1 MHISG
6 LPFRQIADERDTSEE
21 INAMTQPTAAS
32 MIPNIKSNSCPAL
45 QRTDR
50 QCLDEQL
57 PGIEVTAKAAL
68 SIREYLQ
75 GKDSLP
81 IRIFLTIGS
90 CGMQSFGI
98 HLEALQPSDEIFEHD
113 GFTYIVERRLLKQY
127 GPIKIDSDGI
137 SFRLSGKGISPLTGC
152 GTCAFQCGIRGQ
164 ARCTGVCISC
174 EAPCPTGLKIRARRD
189 KRKATWLCSDF
200 STRGESYR

>member
-1 MHISG
+1 
-6 LPFRQIADERDTSEE
+6 
-21 INAMTQPTAAS
+21 MTQPTTAL
-32 MIPNIKSNSCPAL
+32 MIPEIKSSACPVL
-45 QRTDR
+45 PRTDR
-50 QCLDEQL
+50 RSLDEQL

-98 HLEALQPSDEIFEHD
+98 QLEALQPSDAVFEHD

-127 GPIKIDSDGI
+127 SPITIDSDGI
-137 SFRLSGKGISPLTGC
+137 SFRLSGRGISPLTGC

-164 ARCTGVCISC
+164 ARCTGVCVTC

-189 KRKATWLCSDF
+189 KRKTAWL
-200 STRGESYR
+200 

>member
-1 MHISG
+1 MI
-6 LPFRQIADERDTSEE
+6 
-21 INAMTQPTAAS
+21 QPTATPA
-32 MIPNIKSNSCPAL
+32 MPEIAAKSCSVLPDSDL
-45 QRTDR
+45 QGME
-50 QCLDEQL
+50 EQA

-68 SIREYLQ
+68 SVREYLQ
-75 GKDSLP
+75 GRDSLP

-98 HLEALQPSDEIFEHD
+98 HLEALQPSDAVFEHD

-127 GPIKIDSDGI
+127 GPITIDSDGI

-152 GTCAFQCGIRGQ
+152 GTCAFQCGIRGGS
-164 ARCTGVCISC
+164 RCTGVCISC

-189 KRKATWLCSDF
+189 KRKTNWL
-200 STRGESYR
+200 

>member
-1 MHISG
+1 MIQSTANPAMPEIAAKPCSA
-6 LPFRQIADERDTSEE
+6 LP
-21 INAMTQPTAAS
+21 N
-32 MIPNIKSNSCPAL
+32 
-45 QRTDR
+45 TDPH
-50 QCLDEQL
+50 CMGEQT

-68 SIREYLQ
+68 SVREYLQ

-98 HLEALQPSDEIFEHD
+98 HLEAREPADAVFEHD
-113 GFTYIVERRLLKQY
+113 GFSYIVERRLLKQY
-127 GPIKIDSDGI
+127 GPITIDSDGI

-152 GTCAFQCGIRGQ
+152 GTCAFQCGIRGGS
-164 ARCTGVCISC
+164 RCTGVCVSC

-189 KRKATWLCSDF
+189 KRKV
-200 STRGESYR
+200 SYM

>member
-1 MHISG
+1 M
-6 LPFRQIADERDTSEE
+6 PQRTTTS
-21 INAMTQPTAAS
+21 T
-32 MIPNIKSNSCPAL
+32 IPEIKSTSCPAL
-45 QRTDR
+45 PHTDR
-50 QCLDEQL
+50 QCRTEQT

-98 HLEALQPSDEIFEHD
+98 HLEARHPADEVFEHN
-113 GFTYIVERRLLKQY
+113 GFTYIVERRLLRQY

-152 GTCAFQCGIRGQ
+152 GTCAFQCGIRGG
-164 ARCTGVCISC
+164 ARCTGVCVTC

-189 KRKATWLCSDF
+189 NRKV
-200 STRGESYR
+200 SYM